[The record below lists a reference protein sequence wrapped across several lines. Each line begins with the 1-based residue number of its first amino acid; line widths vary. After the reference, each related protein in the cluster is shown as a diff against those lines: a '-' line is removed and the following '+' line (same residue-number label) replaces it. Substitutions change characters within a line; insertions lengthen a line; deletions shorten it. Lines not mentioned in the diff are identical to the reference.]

1 MKYLIFIVSLSFL
14 FSACTESNS
23 GKKKTTSPSA
33 QKIITSGIYKGN
45 STLQY
50 TGKAGELVV
59 VCDNTIFTDEVF
71 VALDSVFGDYIKPY
85 YPPEKRFTV
94 LQMNEDRYVKIGKRV
109 RNLMMLEIDPSISK
123 GDPQVIVKR
132 DFYARTQIVTEIL
145 AHNNEDLLYAV
156 NNLLSEIVGI
166 YDQQEW
172 NREYIRHK
180 EENNTVARRKLSKQF
195 GITLDLPNQGKYESV
210 KSSFARISLP
220 DRSRQMDIQADGGF
234 SSAKANFIQ
243 SGIMI
248 WSFDYKD
255 SSQLT
260 PEYLMKARDTILK
273 YNALHEIDGVY
284 MGTQDHPAV
293 IPVHNRIKIGDVEG
307 YEFRGLYKFT
317 GRFEPS
323 GGKFWSFHFKHP
335 NRDKI
340 IAISAYLDAPPTM
353 SSSMD
358 IRRLQAILYSLKITE

>member
-1 MKYLIFIVSLSFL
+1 MKQFISILFIFFL
-14 FSACTESNS
+14 LSACTEEVNQ
-23 GKKKTTSPSA
+23 KKKSNSPSA
-33 QKIITSGIYKGN
+33 ERIMTSGVYQGSSN
-45 STLQY
+45 LQY

-59 VCDNTIFTDEVF
+59 VCDNTIFTDEIF
-71 VALDSVFGDYIKPY
+71 NALDSVFGDYIKPY
-85 YPPEKRFTV
+85 YPPEKRFT
-94 LQMNEDRYVKIGKRV
+94 LNQMNQDRYTKIGKRV
-109 RNLMMLEIDPSISK
+109 RNLMKLEINDRVKK
-123 GDPQVIVKR
+123 GDPQIIVKK
-132 DFYARTQIVTEIL
+132 DFYARTQILTEIL
-145 AHNNEDLLYAV
+145 AHDNEDLLIAT
-156 NNLLSEIVGI
+156 NTLLGEAAAI

-180 EENNTVARRKLSKQF
+180 EENNTVGRKKLSKQF
-195 GITLDLPNQGKYESV
+195 GITLDLPIQGKYESI
-210 KSSFARISLP
+210 KSTFARISLP

-273 YNALHEIDGVY
+273 YNARHEIEGVY

-293 IPVHNRIKIGDVEG
+293 IPVHNRLKIGDVEG

-335 NRDKI
+335 TRNKI
-340 IAISAYLDAPPTM
+340 IAVSAYLDAPPTM
-353 SSSMD
+353 ASSMD
-358 IRRLQAILYSLKITE
+358 IRRLQAIIYSLKITK

>member
-1 MKYLIFIVSLSFL
+1 MKHFIYILSISLL
-14 FSACTESNS
+14 FGACSEESS
-23 GKKKTTSPSA
+23 QKKKGNSPSS
-33 QKIITSGIYKGN
+33 QKITTSGIYKGN
-45 STLQY
+45 SNLQY

-59 VCDNTIFTDEVF
+59 VCDNTIFTDEIF
-71 VALDSVFGDYIKPY
+71 TALDSIFGDYIKPY
-85 YPPEKRFTV
+85 YPPEKRFTI
-94 LQMNEDRYVKIGKRV
+94 LQMNQDRYNKVGKRV
-109 RNLMMLEIDPSISK
+109 RNLMKLEINSEIKK
-123 GDPQVIVKR
+123 GDPQVIIKK
-132 DFYARTQIVTEIL
+132 DFYARTQILTEIL
-145 AHNNEDLLYAV
+145 AHDNEDLLYAT
-156 NNLLSEIVGI
+156 NNLLSHVASI

-180 EENNTVARRKLSKQF
+180 EENNTVARRKLSSQF
-195 GITLDLPNQGKYESV
+195 GITLDLPNQGKYESI

-273 YNALHEIDGVY
+273 YNALHEIEGVY

-293 IPVHNRIKIGDVEG
+293 IPVNNRIKIGNVEG
-307 YEFRGLYKFT
+307 FEFRGLYKFT

-340 IAISAYLDAPPTM
+340 IAISAYLDAPPTLA
-353 SSSMD
+353 SSMD
-358 IRRLQAILYSLKITE
+358 LRRLQAILYSLKITE

>member
-1 MKYLIFIVSLSFL
+1 MKHFIFIFSLSLL
-14 FSACTESNS
+14 FGACTEASS
-23 GKKKTTSPSA
+23 QKKKSTSPSA
-33 QKIITSGIYKGN
+33 HKITTSGIYKGN

-59 VCDNTIFTDEVF
+59 VCDNTIFTDEIF
-71 VALDSVFGDYIKPY
+71 TALDSIFGDYIKPY
-85 YPPEKRFTV
+85 YPPEKRFTII
-94 LQMNEDRYVKIGKRV
+94 QMNDDRYNKIGKRV
-109 RNLMMLEIDPSISK
+109 RNLMMLEINSDIEK
-123 GDPQVIVKR
+123 GNPQVIVKK
-132 DFYARTQIVTEIL
+132 DFYARTQILTEIL
-145 AHNNEDLLYAV
+145 AHDNEDLLYAA
-156 NNLLSEIVGI
+156 NNLLSDIAAI

-180 EENNTVARRKLSKQF
+180 EENNTVARQKLSKQF

-255 SSQLT
+255 STQLT

-273 YNALHEIDGVY
+273 YNALHEIEGVY

-293 IPVHNRIKIGDVEG
+293 IPVHKRLKIGDVEG
-307 YEFRGLYKFT
+307 FEFRGLYKFT

-335 NRDKI
+335 TREKI

-353 SSSMD
+353 ASSMD

>member
-1 MKYLIFIVSLSFL
+1 MKKFFFFSLLAF
-14 FSACTESNS
+14 FFATCTAEEPSDS
-23 GKKKTTSPSA
+23 TRKKASA
-33 QKIITSGIYKGN
+33 QKIVKSGIYTGN

-50 TGKAGELVV
+50 TGKAGELIV
-59 VCDNTIFTDEVF
+59 VCENTLFTEEIFT
-71 VALDSVFGDYIKPY
+71 ALDSVFGDYIKPY

-94 LQMNEDRYVKIGKRV
+94 IQMNHDRYTKIGKRV
-109 RNLMMLEIDPSISK
+109 RNLMKLEISETIPK
-123 GDPQVIVKR
+123 GDPQIIIKK
-132 DFYARTQIVTEIL
+132 DFYARTQLLTEII
-145 AHNNEDLLYAV
+145 AHDNEDLLYAAHNQLNEV
-156 NNLLSEIVGI
+156 IKI

-180 EENNTVARRKLSKQF
+180 EENNTVARNKLSKQF
-195 GITLDLPNQGKYESV
+195 GITLDLPNQGNYESV
-210 KSSFARISLP
+210 KPSFARISLP

-273 YNALHEIDGVY
+273 YNALHEIEGVY
-284 MGTQDHPAV
+284 MGTQDHQAV
-293 IPVHNRIKIGDVEG
+293 IPVHNRMKIGEVEG

-335 NRDKI
+335 TRNKI
-340 IAISAYLDAPPTM
+340 IAISGYLDAPPTM
-353 SSSMD
+353 ASSMD

>member
-1 MKYLIFIVSLSFL
+1 MKYFL
-14 FSACTESNS
+14 FLISASLLLGACSEDRSS
-23 GKKKTTSPSA
+23 KKKSKSPSS

-59 VCDNTIFTDEVF
+59 VCENTIFTDEIF
-71 VALDSVFGDYIKPY
+71 TALDSLFGDYIKPY

-94 LQMNEDRYVKIGKRV
+94 LQMNQDRYNKIGKRV
-109 RNLMMLEIDPSISK
+109 RNLMKLEINPTIEK
-123 GDPQVIVKR
+123 GNPQVIIKK
-132 DFYARTQIVTEIL
+132 DFYARTQILTEIL
-145 AHNNEDLLYAV
+145 AHDNEDLIYAT
-156 NNLLSEIVGI
+156 NHLLSDVVAI

-180 EENNTVARRKLSKQF
+180 EENNTVGRRKLSKQF
-195 GITLDLPNQGKYESV
+195 GITLDLPSQGRYESI

-243 SGIMI
+243 SGILI

-260 PEYLMKARDTILK
+260 PAYLMKARDTILK
-273 YNALHEIDGVY
+273 YNALHEIEGVY

-307 YEFRGLYKFT
+307 FEFRGLYKFT

-335 NRDKI
+335 TRDKI

>member
-1 MKYLIFIVSLSFL
+1 MKQFISLLIVFL
-14 FSACTESNS
+14 FFTSCTEEGAQKKKSNS
-23 GKKKTTSPSA
+23 PSSER
-33 QKIITSGIYKGN
+33 IMTSGVYIGN
-45 STLQY
+45 SKLQY
-50 TGKAGELVV
+50 TGKAGELVI
-59 VCDNTIFTDEVF
+59 VCDNTIFTDEIF

-85 YPPEKRFTV
+85 YPPEKRFTL
-94 LQMNEDRYVKIGKRV
+94 LQMNQDRYNKIGKRV
-109 RNLMMLEIDPSISK
+109 RNLMRLEINNKIEK
-123 GDPQVIVKR
+123 GDPQVIVKK
-132 DFYARTQIVTEIL
+132 DFYSRTQILTEIL
-145 AHNNEDLLYAV
+145 AHDNEDLLLAADH
-156 NNLLSEIVGI
+156 LLSDLANI

-180 EENNTVARRKLSKQF
+180 EENNTIVRRNLSKQF
-195 GITLDLPNQGKYESV
+195 GITLDMPRQGKYESI
-210 KSSFARISLP
+210 KSSFARISFP

-255 SSQLT
+255 SSQLA
-260 PEYLMKARDTILK
+260 PAYLMKARDTILK
-273 YNALHEIDGVY
+273 YNALHEIEGVY

-293 IPVHNRIKIGDVEG
+293 IPVHNRLKIGDIEG

-335 NRDKI
+335 TRKKI
-340 IAISAYLDAPPTM
+340 IAVSAYLDAPPTM

>member
-1 MKYLIFIVSLSFL
+1 MKKFAYILTLLLLFGACVQEGTSQNKRNTPSSEKIMLS
-14 FSACTESNS
+14 
-23 GKKKTTSPSA
+23 GV
-33 QKIITSGIYKGN
+33 YKGN
-45 STLQY
+45 SNLQY

-59 VCDNTIFTDEVF
+59 VCDNTIFTDELF
-71 VALDSVFGDYIKPY
+71 SALDSVFGDYIKPY
-85 YPPEKRFTV
+85 YPPEKRFTI
-94 LQMNEDRYVKIGKRV
+94 LQMNEDRYTKIGKRV
-109 RNLMMLEIDPSISK
+109 RNLMKLEINTQIKK
-123 GDPQVIVKR
+123 GDPQVIVKK
-132 DFYARTQIVTEIL
+132 DFYARTQILTEIL
-145 AHNNEDLLYAV
+145 AHDNEDLLFAAHR
-156 NNLLSEIVGI
+156 LLTEVAKI

-172 NREYIRHK
+172 IREYIRHK
-180 EENNTVARRKLSKQF
+180 EENNTVSRKKLSKQF
-195 GITLDLPNQGKYESV
+195 GITLDLPGQGKYESV

-273 YNALHEIDGVY
+273 YNALHEIEGVY

-293 IPVHNRIKIGDVEG
+293 IPVHNRLKIGDVEG
-307 YEFRGLYKFT
+307 VEFRGLYKFT

-335 NRDKI
+335 TRNKI